1 MVLGS
6 VESEWGMVCRISN
19 LVIVTMHSSIL
30 QSQLAHTPAYALG
43 LVLQVDIDNVLANIK
58 RILPSH
64 DPKTVSYIS
73 CFLSMQLDDLK
84 TRVCV
89 ACQERV
95 QHLRH
100 SITGDLV

>member
-6 VESEWGMVCRISN
+6 VESEFGMVCRISN

-64 DPKTVSYIS
+64 DPKTVSS

-89 ACQERV
+89 TCQERV

-100 SITGDLV
+100 AITGDLV